1 MPTLNGVKDMTRRLC
16 LVHFFSFLIFAALLN
31 GCSSTQKPRG
41 PANPDPL
48 IKGVVTEEKAQMA
61 LEMKLVRQFE
71 YLEENKERFKGRV
84 VIVPGDD
91 VKYHY
96 KYYDEFPEGPEGLDI
111 EIKPLETFSPSYEGK
126 VEYRKI
132 RYQTRYTNSRAR
144 ASKDNDFIRDEGVQR
159 EEHEFDRG
167 KWRLKSSVFEV
178 RSTSVYGEDRWR
190 ATRGRI
196 RRVEEEEPELFVDKV
211 RNLFGLLD

>member
-1 MPTLNGVKDMTRRLC
+1 MTRRF
-16 LVHFFSFLIFAALLN
+16 VVRFFSFLFFAALLN
-31 GCSSTQKPRG
+31 GCSSTQKPRVPG
-41 PANPDPL
+41 NPNPL
-48 IKGVVTEEKAQMA
+48 VKGIVTEEKAQLA
-61 LEMKLVRQFE
+61 LEMKLTRQFQ

-84 VIVPGDD
+84 VSVPGDD
-91 VKYHY
+91 VNYHY

-111 EIKPLETFSPSYEGK
+111 EVNALETFSPSYEGE

-132 RYQTRYTNSRAR
+132 RYQTRYTNSSSR

-159 EEHEFDRG
+159 ETHEFDRG
-167 KWRLKSSVFEV
+167 KWRLKSSIFEV
-178 RSTSVYGEDRWR
+178 RNTSVYGEDRWR